1 METERERGEGGDKE
15 RKVSKQKQGQEVE
28 DGGWE
33 GMMETLTKKNSR
45 ELTFSPSERI
55 NQNDIF

>member
-45 ELTFSPSERI
+45 ELTFSHS
-55 NQNDIF
+55 D